1 MESDIDVRGYKPVYV
16 SVRITAEANEL
27 LSDAAKRSGRT
38 KTQEAKLRLHDHLE
52 RYRSIAEVGAEKT
65 AK

>member
-1 MESDIDVRGYKPVYV
+1 MESDIDVKGYKPVYV

-27 LSDAAKRSGRT
+27 LSNAAKRSGRT

-52 RYRSIAEVGAEKT
+52 RYKCISEINVAQPK
-65 AK
+65 